1 MFVRAFLTW
10 LPMLPLAIA
19 NGIVREKWYG
29 KRMGELRAHQIS
41 TVTCVVLFLVYMY
54 LLESFFPL
62 PSIGMALSVGGLWM
76 GMTVAFEFG
85 FGRYVAGH
93 SWQRLLGDYNIFAG
107 RLWVVVLLRV
117 LLGPALMAWLGL

>member
-1 MFVRAFLTW
+1 MIIRAVLTW

-29 KRMGELRAHQIS
+29 KMMKELRAHQIS
-41 TVTCVVLFLVYMY
+41 TVICIVLFLAYMS

-62 PSIGMALSVGGLWM
+62 RSTEAALGIGGLWM

-93 SWQRLLGDYNIFAG
+93 SWKRLLGDYNIFTG
-107 RLWVVVLLRV
+107 RLWVVLLLTV